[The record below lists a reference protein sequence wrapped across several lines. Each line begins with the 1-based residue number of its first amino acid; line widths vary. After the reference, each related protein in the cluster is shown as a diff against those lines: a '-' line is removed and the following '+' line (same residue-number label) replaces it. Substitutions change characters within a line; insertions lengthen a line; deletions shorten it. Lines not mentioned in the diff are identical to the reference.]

1 MRARPAA
8 TRQGKRSLPQQRS
21 STEFAEERAL
31 QVKLLLLPF
40 ALAFVYLVL
49 GALVLRP
56 LLTTGTLVWV
66 TLVIFFLSSETS
78 SNWHA
83 SQKTENKFWM
93 LMSSVYSALLL
104 FARDSPFK
112 MKSDA
117 NGFAQ
122 ALITLSLLTYLVHLW
137 HKRSHRRYLE
147 NRRINWGSI
156 LLANGGEGRTAALL
170 QQVNSSLEQLESAF
184 VPGGVRRIFDRSF
197 LLQTNEE
204 LVLRAFREANSD
216 ELNVLVHQVNMNVCL
231 YRLKN
236 HHKAPLG
243 VVAKVTAKRRDSPS
257 PISATVEEFFF
268 LDDDVPHYSRDH
280 RSSSSNSSSNGSR
293 SSSEED
299 EEEEAVQDAADED
312 AVLQRDLQCR
322 NNRNALVELLAKHRV
337 RELNV
342 ESRTALLDAIQVVG
356 MSRNP
361 LTRERAMD
369 WIASL
374 VLNSCGNEL
383 VQLKQ
388 LMDSKG
394 SIHSLHKLVYN
405 DVSDLALRDKLLAHF
420 TTQSAH
426 CSPIRKVLSDVDD
439 TFICSGGRYPA
450 GMDDTYPHHA
460 IYPGASAFYSALGAG
475 GNLAFLSARPHV
487 YKDVAESRVYSK
499 FERLIKSKKLH
510 TMPTLL
516 PGSLDSGHAY
526 MLYGNYEP
534 MAQKKL
540 RNMAEYHSLYPE
552 ARLVFI
558 GDNGQADVR
567 AAELMVD
574 KLGNKAIE
582 CVFIHQVQPLDKSFG
597 YSQLER
603 VKWGKFCFY
612 KTIVGAA
619 AFAYRRGMISPLE
632 LHQCMTSA
640 RHEFANLITQKF
652 PRGVLGVETRRQ
664 ELAQDFALANQ
675 LLEGV
680 LTAVAPPPALCLFPP
695 GTVVYTK
702 LFGKGVV
709 KEFRAG
715 DGMYRVGLFS
725 EHVFGCFT
733 LLDLQALPWP
743 VGAMGAGLHLGEQL
757 AIPVGSEVH
766 TQFGEGVV
774 RRYRAQDKVFEVV
787 LTKWPAI
794 AFLQE
799 SQLRL
804 VEVSTKAKLL
814 GYGRAFWQWRFA
826 PRPKRLVVGTRVY
839 VKPLGDAV
847 VLHWREEDSIAH
859 LRFASFETFTHIS
872 AILHTPPAAFVAT
885 EVAAAAATATATATP
900 ASEGSRLRSRTI
912 SIESIFQGAKQKVVA
927 KLFSPKSAL
936 SSSFSPAFVLHQQ
949 AVPVHI
955 KVGAQVLVKPFGVG
969 VVQHVRVGDLI
980 VHVKLPGR
988 MCCFAH
994 VSNCLV
1000 APPAAQPQPPPLPV
1014 SVSLYEK
1021 TWTAWQHWVSFE
1033 DSAVR
1038 VRTPYGMGTLCATGT
1053 REDGVCEVKME
1064 WGGTAYLQPS
1074 DVVRIS
1080 TRSGF
1085 LSLLSSPQ
1093 SSPIL
1098 VPIPISPALLMPPL
1112 PACPQVG
1119 DLVQTDFG
1127 EARVVDVAAGGGGG
1141 GMVKV
1146 RFTKWNATAVLRQEC
1161 VI

>member
-1 MRARPAA
+1 MRTRPTAA
-8 TRQGKRSLPQQRS
+8 ARQGKRSLPQQRS

-40 ALAFVYLVL
+40 SLVFLYLIL

-56 LLTTGTLVWV
+56 LLTTGTLMWIM
-66 TLVIFFLSSETS
+66 LVIFFLSSETS
-78 SNWHA
+78 SNLHA

-117 NGFAQ
+117 NGLAQ

-147 NRRINWGSI
+147 NRRIHWGSI
-156 LLANGGEGRTAALL
+156 LLANNGAGRTTVLL

-204 LVLRAFREANSD
+204 LVLRAFRDANSD

-236 HHKAPLG
+236 HHKAS
-243 VVAKVTAKRRDSPS
+243 VVAKSKTMVKKDPPS
-257 PISATVEEFFF
+257 PTSTTVEEFFS
-268 LDDDVPHYSRDH
+268 LDDDSSHYSRDN
-280 RSSSSNSSSNGSR
+280 NS
-293 SSSEED
+293 SSSEE
-299 EEEEAVQDAADED
+299 EEEGEDGEDVMEDED
-312 AVLQRDLQCR
+312 VVLQRDLQCR

-369 WIASL
+369 WITSL
-374 VLNSCGNEL
+374 VLNTCGNEL
-383 VQLKQ
+383 VKLKQ

-405 DVSDLALRDKLLAHF
+405 DISDLTLREKLLAHF
-420 TTQSAH
+420 TAQSSN
-426 CSPIRKVLSDVDD
+426 CNPIRKVLSDVDD

-516 PGSLDSGHAY
+516 PGSLNSGQAY
-526 MLYGNYEP
+526 MLYGDYEP

-540 RNMAEYHSLYPE
+540 HNMIEYHSLYPE

-574 KLGNKAIE
+574 KLGNKAME

-612 KTIVGAA
+612 KTIIGAA

-640 RHEFANLITQKF
+640 RYEFANLITQKF

-664 ELAQDFALANQ
+664 ELAQDFAMANL

-680 LTAVAPPPALCLFPP
+680 LTAVAPPPALCMYPP

-702 LFGKGVV
+702 LFGKGIV

-715 DGMYRVGLFS
+715 DGMYRVELFS

-733 LLDLQALPWP
+733 LLDLQTLPWP
-743 VGAMGAGLHLGEQL
+743 IGVMGTGLHLGEQL

-766 TQFGEGVV
+766 TMFGEGVV
-774 RRYRAQDKVFEVV
+774 RKYRAQDKVFEVV

-826 PRPKRLVVGTRVY
+826 PQPKQLTVGTRVY

-872 AILHTPPAAFVAT
+872 AILQTPPTTFVAT
-885 EVAAAAATATATATP
+885 DATTIVTATATT
-900 ASEGSRLRSRTI
+900 SEGSRLRSRTI

-927 KLFSPKSAL
+927 KLFSPKSTL
-936 SSSFSPAFVLHQQ
+936 SSSFSPTFVLHQQ
-949 AVPVHI
+949 TVPVHI
-955 KVGAQVLVKPFGVG
+955 KPGSQVLVKPLGVG
-969 VVQHVRVGDLI
+969 VVQQVRMSDLI
-980 VHVKLPGR
+980 VQVKFEGR

-994 VSNCLV
+994 ISNCLTV
-1000 APPAAQPQPPPLPV
+1000 PISTTLTQPLPPPPATA
-1014 SVSLYEK
+1014 SLYEK

-1033 DSAVR
+1033 DTTMR
-1038 VRTPYGMGTLCATGT
+1038 VRTPYGMGTLCGTG
-1053 REDGVCEVKME
+1053 ENGVCKVKMD
-1064 WGGTAYLQPS
+1064 WGATAYLQPN
-1074 DVVRIS
+1074 DVARIA
-1080 TRSGF
+1080 RSGF

-1093 SSPIL
+1093 SSP
-1098 VPIPISPALLMPPL
+1098 PMAPAIPISPAILIPPITTL
-1112 PACPQVG
+1112 PQVG

-1127 EARVVDVAAGGGGG
+1127 EASVVDFVG

-1146 RFTKWNATAVLRQEC
+1146 RFTKWNAIAVLREEC
-1161 VI
+1161 VT